1 VLGSRHETTTLWPW
15 SLVALVTGT
24 INPVWPGESRD
35 MNRRAPANV
44 MAIPP
49 VQETLITPLADAAPQ
64 DGQLELPR
72 LRRLVLSVGLSL
84 GESLGL
90 PIAGYVA
97 GMALSGQTAA
107 MLTAT
112 AVLWLTMVVR
122 KLVTR
127 TVPGLLII
135 SALVLTLQTALVVG
149 TGSELFFLLQFPL
162 ANLALCV
169 LFARTAPTRR
179 PIVAQ
184 LAAEVV
190 ALRQPF
196 AGHAGLDTF
205 FRDATW
211 LWAGIFAATTVGLA
225 VLMVSESVSMFLV
238 LTTALTAGGVVV
250 GIALSV
256 LWFIRALRRSG
267 LRVRLAQT

>member
-1 VLGSRHETTTLWPW
+1 MKS
-15 SLVALVTGT
+15 SA
-24 INPVWPGESRD
+24 
-35 MNRRAPANV
+35 APAKV
-44 MAIPP
+44 TAEPRDP
-49 VQETLITPLADAAPQ
+49 ESSVAPLTDAASQ
-64 DGQLELPR
+64 GEHLELPR

-90 PIAGYVA
+90 PIAGYIA
-97 GMALSGQTAA
+97 GMALGGQSAA

-112 AVLWLTMVVR
+112 AVLWLTVLVR
-122 KLVTR
+122 KVVTR

-169 LFARTAPTRR
+169 LFARTAPTSK
-179 PIVAQ
+179 PIVAR

-190 ALRQPF
+190 ALSQPSS
-196 AGHAGLDTF
+196 GHAGLDAF

-225 VLMVSESVSMFLV
+225 VLMVSASVSMFLV

-267 LRVRLAQT
+267 LRVRMARG